1 MTPGHISM
9 SRRTRR
15 IRTSVSDLAG
25 MLRRTLACGHRGLLL
40 AVWLGGCSL
49 ANAHAGCLDD
59 VRNAQ
64 RIGAG
69 NFCVLGFC
77 LYRAELWATQ
87 APRPSTLHDAPFAL
101 SLTYERSVSAERIV
115 STGLDEIQ
123 RLSAQPIADAT
134 LARWQ
139 HNMRRAF
146 GDVVRGDELCGVY
159 LPGHGARFY
168 TNGKLSADVQDPAFA
183 EAFFDI
189 WLDPRTRAPS
199 LRQQLL
205 GGP

>member
-1 MTPGHISM
+1 MPP
-9 SRRTRR
+9 RRC
-15 IRTSVSDLAG
+15 RTF
-25 MLRRTLACGHRGLLL
+25 LL
-40 AVWLGGCSL
+40 AVLLG
-49 ANAHAGCLDD
+49 AGCLPTARAGCIDEVHD
-59 VRNAQ
+59 AQ

-77 LYRAELWATQ
+77 LYRAELWARQ
-87 APRPSTLHDAPFAL
+87 APTASTVRDVPFAL

-115 STGLDEIQ
+115 SAGLDEIQ
-123 RLSAQPIADAT
+123 RLAEPPVADAT
-134 LARWQ
+134 LVRWRQ
-139 HNMRRAF
+139 DMRRAF

-168 TNGKLSADVQDPAFA
+168 TNGKLSADVPDPAFA
-183 EAFFDI
+183 EAFFGI

-199 LRQQLL
+199 LRKQLL

>member
-1 MTPGHISM
+1 MK
-9 SRRTRR
+9 RALFFARVRR
-15 IRTSVSDLAG
+15 IRRAASRSS
-25 MLRRTLACGHRGLLL
+25 CGPHHILPRGYRELLL
-40 AVWLGGCSL
+40 AALLGVCSL
-49 ANAHAGCLDD
+49 ANVRAGCLDD
-59 VRNAQ
+59 VRNAR

-69 NFCVLGFC
+69 DFCVLGFC
-77 LYRAELWATQ
+77 LYRAELWAPQ
-87 APRPSTLHDAPFAL
+87 APKPSTLHDTPFAL

-134 LARWQ
+134 LVRWQ
-139 HNMRRAF
+139 QNMRRAF
-146 GDVVRGDELCGVY
+146 GDVARGDELCGVY

-168 TNGKLSADVQDPAFA
+168 TNGKLSADVQDSAFA

-199 LRQQLL
+199 LRRQLL